1 MNDLHRAK
9 EKKMAYLLHTE
20 FGYTK
25 VSIAKLMGISA
36 QQMGQWIK
44 EVNYELQIHNLSQE
58 LNSIKDELIQIGYQP
73 QKALDSND
81 FIDVSLDKR

>member
-25 VSIAKLMGISA
+25 VGIATLMKISP

-44 EVNYELQIHNLSQE
+44 EVNYELQIHNLNQE
-58 LNSIKDELIQIGYQP
+58 LNIIKEELIQIGYTP
-73 QKALDSND
+73 QKALNSND
-81 FIDVSLDKR
+81 FIDME

>member
-25 VSIAKLMGISA
+25 TSIAKLMKLSS

-44 EVNYELQIHNLSQE
+44 EINYELQIHNLNQE
-58 LNSIKDELIQIGYQP
+58 LNIIKEELIQIGYSP
-73 QKALDSND
+73 QKPLNSND
-81 FIDVSLDKR
+81 FIDMK

>member
-1 MNDLHRAK
+1 MDHLHRAK
-9 EKKMAYLLHTE
+9 EKKMAYLLHIE

-25 VSIAKLMGISA
+25 SSIAALMKISP

-44 EVNYELQIHNLSQE
+44 EIGYEVQIHQLNQE
-58 LNSIKDELIQIGYQP
+58 LTDIKQELMQLGYTP

-81 FIDVSLDKR
+81 FIDM

>member
-1 MNDLHRAK
+1 MEHLHRAK
-9 EKKMAYLLHTE
+9 EKKMAYLLHIE

-25 VSIAKLMGISA
+25 SSIATLMKISP

-44 EVNYELQIHNLSQE
+44 EVGYEVQIHQLNQE
-58 LNSIKDELIQIGYQP
+58 LTDIKQELVQLGYTP

-81 FIDVSLDKR
+81 FINM